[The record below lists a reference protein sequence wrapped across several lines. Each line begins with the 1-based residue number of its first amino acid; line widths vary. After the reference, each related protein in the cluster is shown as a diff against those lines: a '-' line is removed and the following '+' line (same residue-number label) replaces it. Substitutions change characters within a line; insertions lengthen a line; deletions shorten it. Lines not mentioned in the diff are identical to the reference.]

1 MRLGDVVERVA
12 PRAFR
17 SVLECLLAAKGSA
30 RGAVRSTG
38 TAAPSFRHEHAFTSI
53 AAQIFADAREVCFF
67 ARIRTR
73 GRNVRRLFKMHDSQ
87 TSTRELYDRHVIPT
101 YGRFDLRLARGRGCE
116 VWDEEGK
123 RYLDFGAGIAVTS
136 IGHAHPRVVRVLQE
150 QVATLVHTS
159 NLYYTRPQA
168 LLAQRLTRLVGA
180 GGKVFFC
187 NSGAEANEALYK
199 LARKFGN
206 EGEDASNVQGS
217 AAVPRIGIVT
227 MIGSFHGR
235 TLAGISATGQE
246 KVKKGFEP
254 MVEGFRHV
262 PFNDIAALRAAVE
275 VPGTVAVLTEPVQ
288 GESGVHPASAEFLRT
303 ARKLCDERDLLLMFD
318 EVQCGLG
325 RTGEW
330 CGWKSIAPDVMPDA
344 VSWAKGIAG
353 GFPLGAIWV
362 NERAVAQKDGTVK
375 KLCDLLGPGTHGTTF
390 GGTPLVCAGA
400 NEVLAVIEEEG
411 MLANATALGAYALTV
426 LRAIPSP
433 LIAEVRGLGLMIG
446 IELAA
451 DFAQRAKLSEGK
463 SPALFLVEKLHDAGL
478 LTIPSGTHAI
488 RWLPALNV
496 KREEVNEA
504 AAILARVL
512 GAV

>member
-1 MRLGDVVERVA
+1 
-12 PRAFR
+12 
-17 SVLECLLAAKGSA
+17 
-30 RGAVRSTG
+30 
-38 TAAPSFRHEHAFTSI
+38 
-53 AAQIFADAREVCFF
+53 
-67 ARIRTR
+67 
-73 GRNVRRLFKMHDSQ
+73 MHDSQ
-87 TSTRELYDRHVIPT
+87 LSTRELYDRYVIPT

-116 VWDEEGK
+116 VWDEDGK

-136 IGHAHPRVVRVLQE
+136 IGHAHPRVVKVMQE
-150 QVATLVHTS
+150 QTATLVHTS
-159 NLYYTRPQA
+159 NLYFTRPQA
-168 LLAQRLTRLVGA
+168 TLAERLVRLVGA

-206 EGEDASNVQGS
+206 EGAPPPATHTVGECVQSDAR
-217 AAVPRIGIVT
+217 RIGIVT
-227 MIGSFHGR
+227 MLGSFHGR

-262 PFNDIAALRAAVE
+262 PFNDIAALQEAVDA
-275 VPGTVAVLTEPVQ
+275 PGTIAVLLEPVQ
-288 GESGVHPASAEFLRT
+288 GEIGVHPADAEFLRA
-303 ARKLCDERDLLLMFD
+303 ARRLCDEGDLLLMFD

-325 RTGEW
+325 RTGDW

-362 NERAVAQKDGTVK
+362 NERTVTLKDGTVK

-400 NEVLAVIEEEG
+400 NEVLSVIEEEG
-411 MLANATALGAYALTV
+411 MLENAKSVGAHALAV
-426 LRAIPSP
+426 LRGIASP
-433 LIAEVRGLGLMIG
+433 LIREARGLGLMLCF
-446 IELAA
+446 ELVP
-451 DFAQRAKLSEGK
+451 DFSTRAKLPEGK
-463 SPALFLVEKLHDAGL
+463 APSLWLVERLHDAGL
-478 LTIPSGTHAI
+478 LTIPSGTHAV

-496 KREEVNEA
+496 TRAEIDEA
-504 AAILARVL
+504 AAIVSRVVGGL
-512 GAV
+512 

>member
-1 MRLGDVVERVA
+1 
-12 PRAFR
+12 
-17 SVLECLLAAKGSA
+17 
-30 RGAVRSTG
+30 
-38 TAAPSFRHEHAFTSI
+38 
-53 AAQIFADAREVCFF
+53 
-67 ARIRTR
+67 
-73 GRNVRRLFKMHDSQ
+73 MHDCQ
-87 TSTRELYDRHVIPT
+87 TSTRELYDRFVIPT

-116 VWDEEGK
+116 VWDEAGK

-136 IGHAHPRVVRVLQE
+136 IGHAHPRVVRALQE

-168 LLAQRLTRLVGA
+168 VLAERLVRLVGA
-180 GGKVFFC
+180 EGKVFFC

-206 EGEDASNVQGS
+206 EGVS
-217 AAVPRIGIVT
+217 AKAPAPRIGIVT
-227 MIGSFHGR
+227 MLGSFHGR

-262 PFNDIAALRAAVE
+262 PFNDAEALRAAVA
-275 VPGTVAVLTEPVQ
+275 VPGTVAVLVEPVQ
-288 GESGVHPASAEFLRT
+288 GESGIHPAGAGFLRE
-303 ARKLCDERDLLLMFD
+303 ARRLCDERDLLLLFD

-325 RTGEW
+325 RTGDW

-362 NERAVAQKDGTVK
+362 GERAVALKDGTAK

-400 NEVLAVIEEEG
+400 NEVLAVIEEED
-411 MLANATALGAYALTV
+411 MLSNAKTLGAHALSV
-426 LRAIPSP
+426 LRAAGSP
-433 LIAEVRGLGLMIG
+433 LIKEVRGLGLMLG
-446 IELAA
+446 IELAP
-451 DFAQRAKLSEGK
+451 DFSSRAKVPDQK
-463 SPALFLVEKLHDAGL
+463 APAVWLVERLHDAGL
-478 LTIPSGTHAI
+478 LTIPSGTHAL

-496 KREEVNEA
+496 SRAEIDEA
-504 AAILARVL
+504 AAILAGVL
-512 GAV
+512 AAL